1 MIRFDPYYDNEME
14 LAAMEPATSGEYVL
28 YVDHE
33 REIRIKAMEL
43 EMWRDAFRKLAG
55 EL

>member
-1 MIRFDPYYDNEME
+1 MIRYDPYYENEME
-14 LAAMEPATSGEYVL
+14 LPAMEPATAGEYVL

-33 REIRIKAMEL
+33 REMRIKDLEL
-43 EMWRDAFRKLAG
+43 EMWRDAFRKLAD